1 MRRIITLLGLASVL
15 CLLSVVALVAWPLPA
30 RTTPS
35 LSPAVYSSEGVLLR
49 AYLNEQDKW
58 RFPVAL
64 AELPPFFAPGLL
76 CLEDRRFFS
85 HPGVDPLAMLRAA
98 AQNLR
103 AGKVVSGGSTIT
115 MQVARLLE
123 PRRRTLRSKLV
134 EVWRAVQLEWQLS
147 KAEILTLYLT
157 YAPYSSNVE
166 GISAAS
172 YLYFGHGPA
181 SLTPA
186 EAAFLYLLPQAP
198 GRWEAYTPAQ
208 WQAARQRVLD
218 RLAGCGVLTPQEV
231 EPAQHAAL
239 PTARRYFPLLAAHF
253 ADYVRQ
259 HYGEPRQLTTSIAI
273 DVQRLLERLAQ
284 RLQEPLAA
292 RGIITSPSSWW
303 KMPHGLYVACLA
315 ILIILA
321 LPMGKVSRRLP
332 CRARRARRSS
342 PSSTPWPWT
351 RALSC
356 PRRCYSMC
364 PRVLPPI
371 RRRIFRVPMPGWLPP
386 RPPWPSPSM
395 CPLCICCTTWA

>member
-1 MRRIITLLGLASVL
+1 
-15 CLLSVVALVAWPLPA
+15 
-30 RTTPS
+30 
-35 LSPAVYSSEGVLLR
+35 
-49 AYLNEQDKW
+49 
-58 RFPVAL
+58 
-64 AELPPFFAPGLL
+64 
-76 CLEDRRFFS
+76 
-85 HPGVDPLAMLRAA
+85 MLRAA

-115 MQVARLLE
+115 MQVVRLLE

-134 EVWRAVQLEWQLS
+134 EVWRAVQLEWQRS
-147 KAEILTLYLT
+147 KAEILMLYLT
-157 YAPYSSNVE
+157 YAPYGSNVE

-239 PTARRYFPLLAAHF
+239 PTARRSFPLLAAHF

-259 HYGEPRQLTTSIAI
+259 RYGEPRQLTTSIAI

-292 RGIITSPSSWW
+292 RGIHNIT
-303 KMPHGLYVACLA
+303 
-315 ILIILA
+315 IL
-321 LPMGKVSRRLP
+321 VVEN
-332 CRARRARRSS
+332 
-342 PSSTPWPWT
+342 TT
-351 RALSC
+351 RALRGVLGNFDYPGTAHGQSIPAFAV
-356 PRRCYSMC
+356 PRSPGSTLKPFLYALALDQG
-364 PRVLPPI
+364 VILPETLLLDVPTRFASYTPENFSGTYAGLVAAETALAQSLNVPFVHLLHDVGVEHFLSFLDLGGLPI
-371 RRRIFRVPMPGWLPP
+371 ATERQALGLSAIVGGIEVSPLALVQLYVNLANGGRRGALQFLATTAPKDNWHAMAIARGGVFDQPGAGQP
-386 RPPWPSPSM
+386 
-395 CPLCICCTTWA
+395 